1 MIKGNIRA
9 SLSVIAALT
18 AMPAMA
24 QSNSQEDSLN
34 AAYFNLNDVVV
45 VGTRTP
51 KLLKDTPIQTRLITS
66 SDIEKSDA
74 TNIEDLLQQEMPGI
88 EFSYSQN
95 QQVHLNFSGFGG
107 QGILFLV
114 DGERLAGET
123 MEDVDFT
130 RLNLDNVDHIEI
142 IKGAASALYG
152 SNACGGVIN
161 IITKEAKK
169 AWTLNVNGRL
179 ARHNEQRYGGS
190 FGLSNKV
197 LSNMLSVNHTT
208 TDNYDVHSADN
219 PATRVVSTIYG
230 GLTWNVKDQL
240 TYKPADNLKIVGR
253 AGYFFRQL
261 TRTTDTP
268 ERYRDFSAGLRGI
281 WDISQNDNVEVS
293 YSFDQYDKSNLYR
306 ITSLDIRKYS
316 NVQNIFRGLYNHSW
330 DNGNILTVGADY
342 MHDYLMN
349 TNLEGNS
356 RKQDTFDAFTQF
368 DWVLTPHWEIVSAL
382 RYDYFSDG
390 SNSRITPKITARFQP
405 QRNLNIRFGYG
416 MGFRAPTLKEKY
428 YNFDMAG
435 IWIVNGNPDLKAEL
449 SHNFNLSAD
458 YTKGHFNF
466 TLSTYY
472 NSIENKLTTGL
483 PYYQPGD
490 DKQLYLD
497 YINLD
502 NYSICGGEATVQ
514 AHWNNGISGRLSYSY
529 THEHLAKDHDGNTIN
544 SQYIPARKHSITARI
559 DWDKQINRNYG
570 ILLSVNG
577 RFLSGV
583 DNTEYVDYYDISKGS
598 VRVSYPAYTLWKLS
612 LVQRFGKAI
621 RLTAAVDNIFNYK
634 PKYYYLNCPLTDG
647 ANFMVGLNI
656 DVDKLF

>member
-142 IKGAASALYG
+142 IKGAASALYD

-240 TYKPADNLKIVGR
+240 TYKPADDLKIVGR

-449 SHNFNLSAD
+449 SHNFNISAD

-647 ANFMVGLNI
+647 ANFMIGLNI